1 MELDRLRLLLSLS
14 LSLSREPLASQSGN
28 LSTQD
33 HKRNLLF
40 LWPTK
45 SRSYY
50 DTMMMMKTVSCQCE
64 FRGLFLRVARR
75 GFSSYT
81 TTGASFIIHIR
92 SPSSSSPR
100 PSLHKKKEKKPPQRR
115 RSPAASSLEWINS
128 SFLVPLATGIE
139 IRSSSEKSHPS
150 VGYVNIFSSGE
161 YTPINPSIHPSSQPF
176 FFSPSL
182 S

>member
-1 MELDRLRLLLSLS
+1 MNFV
-14 LSLSREPLASQSGN
+14 G
-28 LSTQD
+28 
-33 HKRNLLF
+33 F
-40 LWPTK
+40 F
-45 SRSYY
+45 Y
-50 DTMMMMKTVSCQCE
+50 
-64 FRGLFLRVARR
+64 FRVARR

-100 PSLHKKKEKKPPQRR
+100 PSLHKKKEKKSPQRR
-115 RSPAASSLEWINS
+115 LSPAASSLEWINS

-161 YTPINPSIHPSSQPF
+161 YTPINPSIHPSSRPLFLFPLSLIISFYF
-176 FFSPSL
+176 FFVFSSSSYPVDRCVQSCWRL
-182 S
+182 LDQ